1 MRAHHAKSQAL
12 DKGHPLLTGVFSF
25 RSCLTTTFAVE
36 GKLNELLD
44 PVGGKNSKREFK
56 GVQEFDLRFL
66 SRFIV
71 LCISLPD
78 VFLCEAIAAVDDSR
92 CPFEDKARNCFS
104 TMNMF

>member
-1 MRAHHAKSQAL
+1 MK
-12 DKGHPLLTGVFSF
+12 
-25 RSCLTTTFAVE
+25 
-36 GKLNELLD
+36 
-44 PVGGKNSKREFK
+44 EFK

-92 CPFEDKARNCFS
+92 CPFEDKGHHISF
-104 TMNMF
+104 